1 MSSDMAGPPEE
12 QVLAALRALS
22 TEIDLLDH
30 VAADRYGLNPTDMRS
45 LDVVGQLGPLSPTEL
60 ARRVGLTTG
69 GITTVIDRLER
80 AGYVRRVA
88 DPRDRRRLL
97 IEQTA
102 KTAERDREVFGKLA
116 RLTLESL
123 EGYSP
128 NELAVIQQFLER
140 TREVTARYA
149 GELGQDAA
157 TTGRPAR
164 PRSRGR

>member
-1 MSSDMAGPPEE
+1 MSSDMTGPREE

-97 IEQTA
+97 IEPTA
-102 KTAERDREVFGKLA
+102 RTAERDREVFGELA
-116 RLTLESL
+116 RMTLESL
-123 EGYSP
+123 EGYSST
-128 NELAVIQQFLER
+128 ELAVIQHFLER
-140 TREVTARYA
+140 TREITARHA
-149 GELGQDAA
+149 GELAQAAAA
-157 TTGRPAR
+157 TGRQSR
-164 PRSRGR
+164 PRSGGR

>member
-1 MSSDMAGPPEE
+1 MTRPRED

-97 IEQTA
+97 IEPTA
-102 KTAERDREVFGKLA
+102 RTAERDREVFGELA
-116 RLTLESL
+116 RMTLESL

-128 NELAVIQQFLER
+128 TELAVIQDFLER
-140 TREVTARYA
+140 TRELTARHA
-149 GELGQDAA
+149 GELAQAAAA
-157 TTGRPAR
+157 TGRQAR

>member
-1 MSSDMAGPPEE
+1 MGNPRYQ

-45 LDVVGQLGPLSPTEL
+45 LDIVGQAGPLSPTAL
-60 ARRVGLTTG
+60 ARRVGFTTG

-97 IEQTA
+97 IEPTT
-102 KTAERDREVFGKLA
+102 KTTERDREVFGGLA
-116 RLTLESL
+116 RMTLESL
-123 EGYSP
+123 DAYSES
-128 NELAVIQQFLER
+128 ELAVIQRFLDR
-140 TREVTARYA
+140 TREITARYA
-149 GELGQDAA
+149 GNLA
-157 TTGRPAR
+157 TTDSKTGGQAGL
-164 PRSRGR
+164 RSRRA

>member
-1 MSSDMAGPPEE
+1 MSSDMTRPRKD

-102 KTAERDREVFGKLA
+102 KTAERDREVFGELA
-116 RLTLESL
+116 RMTLESL
-123 EGYSP
+123 EGNSA
-128 NELAVIQQFLER
+128 NELAVIQRFLER
-140 TREVTARYA
+140 TREITARHA
-149 GELGQDAA
+149 ENLARA
-157 TTGRPAR
+157 EPKTGRRGP
-164 PRSRGR
+164 RGR